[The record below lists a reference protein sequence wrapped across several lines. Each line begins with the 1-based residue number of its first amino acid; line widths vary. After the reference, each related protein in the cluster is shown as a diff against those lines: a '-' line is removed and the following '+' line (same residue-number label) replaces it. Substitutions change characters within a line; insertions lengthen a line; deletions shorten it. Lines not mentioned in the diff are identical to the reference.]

1 MTERIVTYLF
11 ILAMLSA
18 GCAQTPSDSLSP
30 GDLSESGKNPAAIS
44 SAPSPQPRH
53 IDDSTQ
59 QTLIEQI
66 MEESGLNEMIEQ
78 MPAMAAMGFDQQQP
92 PPLNRDKYEKFREIF
107 LETFEAEGIRK
118 TMLTHFNE
126 QYDQERFSEFLAL
139 IRTPLIQKMTALEIA
154 ESTPQAQRDMIRNGN
169 IIMGQA
175 SQKRLDLARRLD
187 EVTGATEMT
196 LDTQMMVAGAMITN
210 MNMIMPPEQRLS
222 DRQVEQMLG
231 QMRLQSRFPAR
242 QYTHLSFVYMYRS
255 VSDEEL
261 EKYIQTYETEIGR
274 WGTKLMRDAWM
285 KVSEEI
291 SSDLAEQMKDAFI
304 ESNVL

>member
-1 MTERIVTYLF
+1 MTGRIVTYLF

-18 GCAQTPSDSLSP
+18 GCAQTPSGSLSP

-44 SAPSPQPRH
+44 SGPSPQPGH

-107 LETFEAEGIRK
+107 LETFEAEKIRE
-118 TMLTHFNE
+118 TILTHFNE
-126 QYDQERFSEFLAL
+126 QYDQERYSEFLAL
-139 IRTPLIQKMTALEIA
+139 IRTPLIQKMMALEIA
-154 ESTPQAQRDMIRNGN
+154 ESTPQAQQDMIRNGN

-175 SQKRLDLARRLD
+175 SQKRLDFARRLD

-196 LDTQMMVAGAMITN
+196 LDTQIMVAGAMITN
-210 MNMIMPPEQRLS
+210 MNMIMPPEQRLT
-222 DRQVEQMLG
+222 DKQVEQMLG

-291 SSDLAEQMKDAFI
+291 SADLAEQMKDAFI